1 MLAVGPNGLTTRVKT
16 PTIHELD
23 RKIDQC
29 RMRRIRAIKKA
40 QDMKGLET
48 HATH

>member
-23 RKIDQC
+23 HKIDQC
-29 RMRRIRAIKKA
+29 RRRVADAIKKA
-40 QDMKGLET
+40 QKKLKG
-48 HATH
+48 